1 MTPNDRRLTK
11 DDRLSILDRVAG
23 LVAEKLY
30 DERLNGV
37 DWQAAVA
44 EVRDRVAAAEDQME
58 FEQRV
63 NELLR
68 KLNVSHLGFFR
79 TSGQNATG
87 KQTIGVTFLE
97 DRELNPAR
105 WVFQD
110 VHEHSPATLAGIERG
125 WTLIAVN
132 GQEVVPPAQPVFN
145 FESSN
150 TLEVLDR
157 EMRPLSVTIDVPKSK
172 KRAKPFAEFP
182 PVSAR
187 VLGDGVML
195 LKVSHFPGVVGIE
208 VTQAISHELDALKP
222 RKLIIDLR
230 GNTGGGLGCLRL
242 MSLLVPGRRPIGYTL
257 TRRSFSRGVDVG
269 RLIRFN
275 RIPKNRLEC
284 LPLFPRFAFR
294 DKSVV
299 IETEGLG
306 DKSFHGSVAIL
317 INEHS
322 ASATEMVAG
331 FAAET
336 KSAVLI
342 GKKTPGRVTGAKSF
356 PVSHGYRCAIP
367 VARYV
372 TWGGA
377 ALEGVGVAPDFRV
390 DETVEALRSG
400 RDQALLVAEETLA
413 RLDATKHLA
422 AGL

>member
-1 MTPNDRRLTK
+1 MTPNDRRLNK
-11 DDRLSILDRVAG
+11 EDRLSILRRVAQ
-23 LVAEKLY
+23 LVSDKLY

-37 DWQAAVA
+37 DWQVAVA
-44 EVRDRVAAAEDQME
+44 DVRDRVAAADDPTE
-58 FEQRV
+58 FEQRI
-63 NELLR
+63 NDLLR
-68 KLNVSHLGFFR
+68 RLNVSHLGFFR
-79 TSGQNATG
+79 TSGQNATA
-87 KQTIGVTFLE
+87 KQTIGVNFME

-110 VHEHSPATLAGIERG
+110 VHEHSPAAVAGIERG

-132 GQEVVPPAQPVFN
+132 GQEAITPTQPAFN
-145 FESSN
+145 FQSAN
-150 TLEVLDR
+150 RLEVLDR
-157 EMRPLSVTIDVPKSK
+157 EMRSVCVTIEVPKSK
-172 KRAKPFAEFP
+172 KRATPFAEFP

-187 VLGDGVML
+187 DLGDGVML
-195 LKVSHFPGVVGIE
+195 LKVSHFPGIVGIE
-208 VTQAISHELDALKP
+208 VAQAISRELDALNP
-222 RKLIIDLR
+222 RKLVIDLR

-242 MSLLVPGRRPIGYTL
+242 MSLLVPVRRPVGYTL
-257 TRRSFSRGVDVG
+257 TRRSFSRGVDVD

-306 DKSFHGSVAIL
+306 DKLFHGSVAIL
-317 INEHS
+317 LNEHS
-322 ASATEMVAG
+322 ASATEMVAA

-372 TWGGA
+372 TWGGT
-377 ALEGVGVAPDFRV
+377 ALEGIGVAPDVSV
-390 DETVEALRSG
+390 DETVAGLRSG
-400 RDQALLVAEETLA
+400 RDQALLVAEETLG
-413 RLDATKHLA
+413 RLDPTNHLA
-422 AGL
+422 QGL